1 MRVAATLLVLSLL
14 GVILLFARL
23 AGWSVDRW
31 LYAVWAIGL
40 VYFGS
45 AYLDLR
51 SIGRL
56 IRARRN
62 TDLDAP
68 RIRGLETRIR
78 DSLEQSA
85 SWMSFG
91 TATLVFGTERVFRG
105 GSAYLAIFGAA
116 AFVCCSLLFVRQFRR
131 YIRWRSI
138 CLRRKG

>member
-1 MRVAATLLVLSLL
+1 MRVAATLLVLSLI
-14 GVILLFARL
+14 GVFFLFARL

-31 LYAVWAIGL
+31 LYAVWSIGL
-40 VYFGS
+40 IYFGS

-56 IRARRN
+56 IRGRRKI
-62 TDLDAP
+62 DLDATH
-68 RIRGLETRIR
+68 ICGLETRIQE
-78 DSLEQSA
+78 SIEQSA
-85 SWMSFG
+85 SWVAFG
-91 TATLVFGTERVFRG
+91 TATLVFGTERVFGG

-131 YIRWRSI
+131 YTRWRSI